1 MCGINERQ
9 ILKTRLSRLL
19 RMSKLDFLAFFVS
32 GLHCSHEQS
41 EKKRNY
47 VMSLSSGTIWTGV
60 GYPAKSHPH

>member
-41 EKKRNY
+41 EKRGI
-47 VMSLSSGTIWTGV
+47 MSQGRSGQGLVTLPNHTRIRQL
-60 GYPAKSHPH
+60 